1 MALQALEMYPGQ
13 VRFVYHHYPYHDDKD
28 FSWTIA
34 EALEAAGAQDMFW
47 EMHDR
52 ITEDVPENIGEME
65 IAAQDIE
72 IPDIGRFIEELND
85 RAYMETVR
93 GAIEEAEAN
102 KVHEVSLFVD
112 FEEYRKYPGKLEDLT
127 KMIDDRL
134 NEIMEND
141 ED

>member
-1 MALQALEMYPGQ
+1 MYPGQ
-13 VRFVYHHYPYHDDKD
+13 VRFVYHHYLYNDDKD

-47 EMHDR
+47 GMHDR
-52 ITEDVPENIGEME
+52 ITEDVPKNIGELE
-65 IAAQDIE
+65 IAAQDIK
-72 IPDIGRFIEELND
+72 IPDIDRFMEELND
-85 RAYMETVR
+85 RVYMETVR
-93 GAIEEAEAN
+93 EAIEEAEVN

-112 FEEYRKYPGKLEDLT
+112 LEEYRKYPGKLEDLT

>member
-1 MALQALEMYPGQ
+1 MYPGQ
-13 VRFVYHHYPYHDDKD
+13 VRFVYHHYPYHDDND

-65 IAAQDIE
+65 IAAQDIK
-72 IPDIGRFIEELND
+72 IPDIGRFFEELND
-85 RAYMETVR
+85 RVYMKTV
-93 GAIEEAEAN
+93 GEAIEEAEAN
-102 KVHEVSLFVD
+102 NVNEVSLFVD
-112 FEEYRKYPGKLEDLT
+112 LEEYRKYPGKLEDLT

-134 NEIMEND
+134 NEIVENA